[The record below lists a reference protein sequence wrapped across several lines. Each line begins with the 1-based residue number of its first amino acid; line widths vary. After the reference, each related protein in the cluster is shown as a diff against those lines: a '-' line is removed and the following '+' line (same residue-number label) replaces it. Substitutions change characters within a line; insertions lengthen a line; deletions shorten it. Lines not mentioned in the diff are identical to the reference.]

1 MSYFNVTKSE
11 INNVMADVLG
21 EVIISGF
28 PIINY
33 LGLSAWFH
41 TLFSDV
47 TSTAPGAAPWLYV
60 MTLQ

>member
-1 MSYFNVTKSE
+1 
-11 INNVMADVLG
+11 MADVLG